1 MAMALTCHQLGLKAQ
16 IFEAVSEIKPLGVG
30 INLQPNAVRE
40 LIDLGLEDL
49 LADIGI
55 QAEEWAL
62 FTKSGEL
69 VWAEARGLK
78 AGYNWPQY
86 SVHRGQ
92 LLMGLLA
99 AVKNRLGNDAVVTN
113 ARFTQYKVA
122 GSGVSAKFT
131 AIDGT
136 TYWVNGT
143 LLIGADG
150 IHSQV
155 RNQMHPSQG
164 QPNWGGA
171 VMWRGISE
179 GLPTRTQNSFV
190 LVGSMRQ
197 RFICYPISK
206 PDQETGLSKINWI
219 AELTLPT
226 HASATQSDW
235 NSTAEI
241 EDFINPFNHWQFD
254 WIDVPAL
261 IKGTDAVYEY
271 PMVDR
276 DPVDKWV
283 DGPIALIGDAAH
295 AMYPVGSNGA
305 SQGIVDARV
314 LGAKLKALGM
324 TVEALMAYQA
334 TVLPAVNELI
344 LRNRGAGP
352 IGILGVIEQREPF
365 QSIDDVINKD
375 EISEFMSAYKKAAG
389 FALSTLNA
397 SPKTIED

>member
-352 IGILGVIEQREPF
+352 IGILGVIEEREPF
-365 QSIDDVINKD
+365 QSIDDVISKD

-397 SPKTIED
+397 SPRTIED

>member
-55 QAEEWAL
+55 QTEEWAL

>member
-344 LRNRGAGP
+344 LRNCGAGP
-352 IGILGVIEQREPF
+352 IGILGVIEEQEPF
-365 QSIDDVINKD
+365 QSIDDVISKD

>member
-1 MAMALTCHQLGLKAQ
+1 
-16 IFEAVSEIKPLGVG
+16 
-30 INLQPNAVRE
+30 
-40 LIDLGLEDL
+40 
-49 LADIGI
+49 
-55 QAEEWAL
+55 
-62 FTKSGEL
+62 
-69 VWAEARGLK
+69 
-78 AGYNWPQY
+78 
-86 SVHRGQ
+86 
-92 LLMGLLA
+92 MGLLA

>member
-86 SVHRGQ
+86 SVHRGK

-99 AVKNRLGNDAVVTN
+99 AVKTRLGDDAVVTN

-136 TYWVNGT
+136 THWVNGT
-143 LLIGADG
+143 LLVGADG

-190 LVGSMRQ
+190 LVGSMQQ

-235 NSTAEI
+235 NSAAEI

-352 IGILGVIEQREPF
+352 IGILGVIEEREPF
-365 QSIDDVINKD
+365 QSIDDVISKD